1 MKAYKLLTL
10 SLSMAGVVLL
20 LGCSEENEDSN
31 SIQASRAESDCIGCH
46 TNQEMLIATMSP
58 DTTPE
63 PENPG
68 EG

>member
-1 MKAYKLLTL
+1 MKALKLLTL
-10 SLSMAGVVLL
+10 SLSMAGLVFL
-20 LGCSEENEDSN
+20 LGCTEENEDSN
-31 SIQASRAESDCIGCH
+31 STEASQAESDCIGCH